1 MNQIFEAHQILFPN
15 QQFTYNYVY
24 ECDKIKKGIDTLYNS
39 SRQDKNAIFLE
50 LGSIANVIYNPNVPL
65 RDILLEI
72 KTYYMDICLSL
83 PDTVGAKLAIKWGLG
98 VQPHYESN
106 CDIVNSIITKI
117 TTIYTDKKYKY
128 PIPTFLI
135 SVLYDP
141 VIGMLNTYEKSIERS
156 IVEKSRSLPYA
167 KARDL
172 ADKIII
178 LKLTRPDLVSK
189 LYNEYSNNSIIRL
202 YVSDGE
208 LNMKEINGFLN
219 HHKTISKSY
228 DIDVYYKL
236 RTAQDEMF
244 HRLSFTKDELN
255 FILNTAR
262 RYLNGD
268 YPFDMKW
275 LDLCY

>member
-1 MNQIFEAHQILFPN
+1 MNQIFEAHRILFPN

-83 PDTVGAKLAIKWGLG
+83 PDTVGAKLAMKWGLG

-106 CDIVNSIITKI
+106 CDLVNSIITKI
-117 TTIYTDKKYKY
+117 TTIYKDKVDNN
-128 PIPTFLI
+128 TFLI

-141 VIGMLNTYEKSIERS
+141 NIGMLNTYEKSLER
-156 IVEKSRSLPYA
+156 IDKIRSLPYFRS
-167 KARDL
+167 RDM
-172 ADKIII
+172 AERIVI
-178 LKLTRPDLVSK
+178 LKLTRPDRPDLVSK
-189 LYNEYSNNSIIRL
+189 LYNEYVKINSL
-202 YVSDGE
+202 VGVYVSDGE
-208 LNMKEINGFLN
+208 LNIKEINNFLS
-219 HHKTISKSY
+219 HHKALSKLY
-228 DIDVYYKL
+228 DIDVYYKF
-236 RTAQDEMF
+236 RTAQDELF

-275 LDLCY
+275 LNLCY